1 MRWSTPLQDS
11 SWGDMKIDKI
21 ETQEHLEERMSLPTE
36 TDIAAM
42 RALDGDVLILGVGGK
57 MGPTLAQL
65 IRRSA
70 DAAGKKLRVMGVA
83 RFTDKALPNALR
95 THGIEP
101 IACDLLEPEELAK
114 LPDAENVI
122 FMAARKF
129 GTTGAEHLSWA
140 INPQLPALVADRYR
154 NSRIVCFSSGNVYP
168 LVPATRGGASEQ
180 TPVGPQ
186 GEYAQSVLGRERI
199 FEHASYRW
207 GTRVTLLRLN
217 YAIDLR
223 YGVLVDIA
231 RTVFEQRP
239 VDLRMPLV
247 NIIWQGDANSVCMRS
262 ISHCASPPFVLNL
275 TGPETLST
283 RWIAEQFAERFGREA
298 LFTGEESHSALLN
311 NAARCHRLFGYPTVT
326 PSEMIDWIAE
336 WIAAGG
342 ALSNKPTH
350 FQTQDGRF

>member
-1 MRWSTPLQDS
+1 MPSQDS
-11 SWGDMKIDKI
+11 SWGDMKIK
-21 ETQEHLEERMSLPTE
+21 TQEQLEERMSRPSE
-36 TDIAAM
+36 ADIAAM
-42 RALDGDVLILGVGGK
+42 RKLEGDVLILGVGGK

-70 DAAGKKLRVMGVA
+70 DAAGKKIRVMGVA
-83 RFTDKALPNALR
+83 RFSDKTIPDALR
-95 THGIEP
+95 THGIQP
-101 IACDLLEPEELAK
+101 IACDLLESEELAK

-140 INPQLPALVADRYR
+140 INTQLPALVADRYR

-168 LVPATRGGASEQ
+168 LVLATHGGASER

-199 FEHASYRW
+199 FEHASHRW
-207 GTRVTLLRLN
+207 GTRVALLRLN

-262 ISHCASPPFVLNL
+262 IAHCSSPPFVLNL

-283 RWIAEQFAERFGREA
+283 RWIAEQFAERFGHQA
-298 LFTGEESHSALLN
+298 SFTGEESHSALLN
-311 NAARCHRLFGYPTVT
+311 NSAKCHRLFGYPTVT
-326 PSEMIDWIAE
+326 PDEMIDWIAD

>member
-11 SWGDMKIDKI
+11 SWGDMKINKI
-21 ETQEHLEERMSLPTE
+21 KTQEQLEERMSLPTE
-36 TDIAAM
+36 ADIAAM
-42 RALDGDVLILGVGGK
+42 RALEGDVLILGVGGK

-70 DAAGKKLRVMGVA
+70 DAAKKKLRVMGAA

-140 INPQLPALVADRYR
+140 INTQLPALVADRYR

-199 FEHASYRW
+199 FEHASHRW

-283 RWIAEQFAERFGREA
+283 RWIAEQFAERFGHEA
-298 LFTGEESHSALLN
+298 SFTGEESHSALLN
-311 NAARCHRLFGYPTVT
+311 NATRCHRLFGYPTVT
-326 PSEMIDWIAE
+326 PSEMIDWVAE

>member
-1 MRWSTPLQDS
+1 
-11 SWGDMKIDKI
+11 MKIKDQK
-21 ETQEHLEERMSLPTE
+21 QLEERMSRPTDA
-36 TDIAAM
+36 DIAAM
-42 RALDGDVLILGVGGK
+42 RTMEGDVLILGVGGK

-70 DAAGKKLRVMGVA
+70 DAANKNIRVMGVA
-83 RFTDKALPNALR
+83 RFSDKAMPDALR
-95 THGIEP
+95 AHNVEP
-101 IACDLLEPEELAK
+101 IACDLLEPEELTK

-129 GTTGAEHLSWA
+129 GTTGSEHLSWA
-140 INPQLPALVADRYR
+140 INTQLPALVLERYR
-154 NSRIVCFSSGNVYP
+154 KSRIVCFSSGNVYP
-168 LVPATRGGASEQ
+168 LVPIAQGGASEE

-186 GEYAQSVLGRERI
+186 GEYAQSVLGRERV
-199 FEHASYRW
+199 FEHASHRW
-207 GTRVTLLRLN
+207 GTRVTILRLN

-231 RTVFEQRP
+231 RAVFERRS

-247 NIIWQGDANSVCMRS
+247 NVIWQGDANSVCMRS
-262 ISHCASPPFVLNL
+262 IAYCASPPFVLNV

-283 RWIAEQFAERFGREA
+283 QWIAEQFAQRFGYEA
-298 LFTGEESHSALLN
+298 SFTGEASQSALLN
-311 NAARCHRLFGYPTVT
+311 NSAKCHRLFGYPNVT
-326 PSEMIDWIAE
+326 PEEMIDWIAE

-350 FQTQDGRF
+350 FQARDGRF

>member
-1 MRWSTPLQDS
+1 
-11 SWGDMKIDKI
+11 MKINKI
-21 ETQEHLEERMSLPTE
+21 KTQEQLEERMSLPTE
-36 TDIAAM
+36 ADIAAM
-42 RALDGDVLILGVGGK
+42 RALEGDVLILGAGGK

-140 INPQLPALVADRYR
+140 INTQLPALVADRYR

-199 FEHASYRW
+199 FEHASHRW

-239 VDLRMPLV
+239 VDMRMPLV

-283 RWIAEQFAERFGREA
+283 RWIAEQFAERFGHEA
-298 LFTGEESHSALLN
+298 SFTGEESHPALLN

>member
-1 MRWSTPLQDS
+1 MPLQDS
-11 SWGDMKIDKI
+11 SWGDMKI
-21 ETQEHLEERMSLPTE
+21 TNQEQLEERMSRPTDA
-36 TDIAAM
+36 DIAAM
-42 RALDGDVLILGVGGK
+42 RTLEGDVLILGVGGK

-65 IRRSA
+65 IQRSA
-70 DAAGKKLRVMGVA
+70 DAAKKNIRVMGVA
-83 RFTDKALPNALR
+83 RFTDNSMPDALR
-95 THGIEP
+95 ARGVEP
-101 IACDLLEPEELAK
+101 ITCDLLEPEELAT

-129 GTTGAEHLSWA
+129 GTTGSEHLSWA
-140 INPQLPALVADRYR
+140 INTQLPALVAERYR
-154 NSRIVCFSSGNVYP
+154 KSRVVCFSSGNVYP
-168 LVPATRGGASEQ
+168 LLPIAQGGATEE
-180 TPVGPQ
+180 TLVGPQ

-199 FEHASYRW
+199 FEHASHRW

-231 RTVFEQRP
+231 RTVFERRP

-247 NIIWQGDANSVCMRS
+247 NVIWQGDANSVCMRS
-262 ISHCASPPFVLNL
+262 IDYCASPPFVLNL

-283 RWIAEQFAERFGREA
+283 RWIAEQFAQRFGHVASFIGEA
-298 LFTGEESHSALLN
+298 SHSALLN
-311 NAARCHRLFGYPTVT
+311 NAAKCHRLFGYPTVT
-326 PSEMIDWIAE
+326 PDEMIDWIAE

-350 FQTQDGRF
+350 FQTRDGRF

>member
-1 MRWSTPLQDS
+1 MTIGNLEQ
-11 SWGDMKIDKI
+11 
-21 ETQEHLEERMSLPTE
+21 LEERMSRPTE
-36 TDIAAM
+36 ADIAAI
-42 RALDGDVLILGVGGK
+42 RAMEGDFLILGVGGK

-70 DAAGKKLRVMGVA
+70 DLAGKKIRVIGVS
-83 RFTDKALPNALR
+83 RFNDKAMPDALR
-95 THGIEP
+95 AQGVEP
-101 IACDLLEPEELAK
+101 VSCDLLERKELEEL
-114 LPDAENVI
+114 PEAENII

-129 GTTGAEHLSWA
+129 GTTGSEHLSWG
-140 INPQLPALVADRYR
+140 INTQLPALVADRYR
-154 NSRIVCFSSGNVYP
+154 KSRIVCFSSGNVYP
-168 LVPATRGGASEQ
+168 LVPAVQGGASER

-199 FEHASYRW
+199 FEHASHRW

-231 RTVFEQRP
+231 RTVFQKRP

-262 ISHCASPPFVLNL
+262 VPHCSAPPFLLNL

-283 RWIAEQFAERFGREA
+283 RWIAEQFAERFGHEA
-298 LFTGEESHSALLN
+298 SFTGEESQSALLN
-311 NAARCHRLFGYPTVT
+311 NAAKCHRIFGYPTVT
-326 PSEMIDWIAE
+326 PAEMIDWIAE

-342 ALSNKPTH
+342 ELSNKPTH
-350 FQTQDGRF
+350 FQARDGKF

>member
-1 MRWSTPLQDS
+1 MQLQDL
-11 SWGDMKIDKI
+11 SWGDMRI
-21 ETQEHLEERMSLPTE
+21 ETLEQLERRMSRPSE
-36 TDIAAM
+36 ADIAAM
-42 RALDGDVLILGVGGK
+42 GDIEGDVIILGVGGK

-70 DAAGKKLRVMGVA
+70 DAAGKNIRISGVA
-83 RFTDKALPNALR
+83 RFSDKTMPDALR

-101 IACDLLEPEELAK
+101 ITCDLLEREELAK

-129 GTTGAEHLSWA
+129 GTTGAEHLTWA
-140 INPQLPALVADRYR
+140 INTQLPGLVAHRYR
-154 NSRIVCFSSGNVYP
+154 QSRIVCFSSGNVYP
-168 LVPATRGGASEQ
+168 LVSATSGGATEH

-186 GEYAQSVLGRERI
+186 GEYAQSVLGRERV
-199 FEHASYRW
+199 FEHASQRW
-207 GTRVTLLRLN
+207 GTKVALLRLN

-231 RTVFEQRP
+231 WAVFERRP
-239 VDLRMPLV
+239 VDLRTQLV
-247 NIIWQGDANSVCMRS
+247 NVIWQGDANSVCMRS
-262 ISHCASPPFVLNL
+262 IAHCSSPPFILNL

-298 LFTGEESHSALLN
+298 SFTGEGTGCALLN
-311 NAARCHRLFGYPTVT
+311 NAAKCHRLFGYPTVT
-326 PSEMIDWIAE
+326 PDEMIDWIAD
-336 WIAAGG
+336 WIMAGG

-350 FQTQDGRF
+350 FQTQDGKF

>member
-1 MRWSTPLQDS
+1 M
-11 SWGDMKIDKI
+11 KI
-21 ETQEHLEERMSLPTE
+21 ETQEQLEERMSRPTE
-36 TDIAAM
+36 ADIAAM
-42 RALDGDVLILGVGGK
+42 GQIEGDILLLGVGGK

-70 DAAGKKLRVMGVA
+70 EAANKKIRVMGVA
-83 RFTDKALPNALR
+83 RFTDKSIPAALQA
-95 THGIEP
+95 HGIEP

-129 GTTGAEHLSWA
+129 GTTGAEYLSWA
-140 INPQLPALVADRYR
+140 INTQLPTLVADRYR
-154 NSRIVCFSSGNVYP
+154 KSRIVCFSSGNVYP
-168 LVPATRGGASEQ
+168 LVPVNHGGASER

-207 GTRVTLLRLN
+207 GTKVTLLRLN

-231 RTVFEQRP
+231 RTVFDRRP

-247 NIIWQGDANSVCMRS
+247 NVIWQGDANSVCMRS
-262 ISHCASPPFVLNL
+262 IAHCSSPAFVLNL

-283 RWIAEQFAERFGREA
+283 RWIAEQFAERFGHEA
-298 LFTGEESHSALLN
+298 SFAGEESNAALLN
-311 NAARCHRLFGYPTVT
+311 NAAKCHRLFGYPTVT
-326 PSEMIDWIAE
+326 PDEMIDWIAD

-342 ALSNKPTH
+342 TLSNKPTH

>member
-1 MRWSTPLQDS
+1 MPWSTPLQDS
-11 SWGDMKIDKI
+11 SWGEMKIED
-21 ETQEHLEERMSLPTE
+21 QQQLEERMSRPTE
-36 TDIAAM
+36 ADVAAM
-42 RALDGDVLILGVGGK
+42 RAMEGDVLILGVGGK

-70 DAAGKKLRVMGVA
+70 DAAAKKIRVMGVA
-83 RFTDKALPNALR
+83 RFSDKSMPDALR
-95 THGIEP
+95 AHGVDA

-129 GTTGAEHLSWA
+129 GTTGSEHLSWA
-140 INPQLPALVADRYR
+140 INTQLPALVADRYR

-168 LVPATRGGASEQ
+168 LVPVVQGGATER
-180 TPVGPQ
+180 TPVAPQ

-199 FEHASYRW
+199 FEHASHRW
-207 GTRVTLLRLN
+207 GTRVALLRLN

-231 RTVFEQRP
+231 RAVFERRP
-239 VDLRMPLV
+239 IDLRMPLV

-262 ISHCASPPFVLNL
+262 LAHCASPAFVLNL

-283 RWIAEQFAERFGREA
+283 RWIAEQFAGRFGHA
-298 LFTGEESHSALLN
+298 ASFTGEESQSALLN
-311 NAARCHRLFGYPTVT
+311 NAAKCHRLFGYPTVT
-326 PSEMIDWIAE
+326 PEEMIDWIAE

-350 FQTQDGRF
+350 FQTRDGRF

>member
-1 MRWSTPLQDS
+1 MRWCMPLQDS
-11 SWGDMKIDKI
+11 SWDDMKITTL
-21 ETQEHLEERMSLPTE
+21 EQLEERMSRPSE
-36 TDIAAM
+36 ADVAAM
-42 RALDGDVLILGVGGK
+42 REMEGDVLILGVGGK

-70 DAAGKKLRVMGVA
+70 DAAGKKSRVMGVA
-83 RFTDKALPNALR
+83 RFSDKSMPNALR
-95 THGIEP
+95 AHGIEP
-101 IACDLLEPEELAK
+101 IACDLLEQHELAK

-140 INPQLPALVADRYR
+140 INTQLPALVADRYR
-154 NSRIVCFSSGNVYP
+154 HSRIVCFSSGNVYP
-168 LVPATRGGASEQ
+168 LLPATRGGASEQ
-180 TPVGPQ
+180 TPLGPQ

-199 FEHASYRW
+199 FEHASHRW
-207 GTRVTLLRLN
+207 GTKVAVLRLN

-231 RTVFEQRP
+231 RTVFERRP

-262 ISHCASPPFVLNL
+262 IARCASPPFILNL

-283 RWIAEQFAERFGREA
+283 RWIAEQFAQRFGHEA
-298 LFTGEESHSALLN
+298 SFTGEESSVALLN
-311 NAARCHRLFGYPTVT
+311 NAAKCHRLFGYPTVT
-326 PSEMIDWIAE
+326 PVEMMDWIAE

-350 FQTQDGRF
+350 FQTQDGKF

>member
-1 MRWSTPLQDS
+1 
-11 SWGDMKIDKI
+11 MKIRS
-21 ETQEHLEERMSLPTE
+21 QEQLEERMSRPSE
-36 TDIAAM
+36 ADVAAM
-42 RALDGDVLILGVGGK
+42 RELEGDVLILGVGGK

-70 DAAGKKLRVMGVA
+70 EAAGKKTRVIGVA
-83 RFTDKALPNALR
+83 RFSDKALPDALR
-95 THGIEP
+95 THGVEP
-101 IACDLLEPEELAK
+101 ISCDLLEPEELAK

-140 INPQLPALVADRYR
+140 INTQLPALVADRYR
-154 NSRIVCFSSGNVYP
+154 RSRIVCFSSGNVYP
-168 LVPATRGGASEQ
+168 LVPATHGGAGER

-186 GEYAQSVLGRERI
+186 GEYAQSVLGRERV

-207 GTRVTLLRLN
+207 GTRVAVLRLN

-231 RTVFEQRP
+231 RTVFERRP

-262 ISHCASPPFVLNL
+262 IAHCASPPFILNL

-283 RWIAEQFAERFGREA
+283 RWIAEQFAVRFGNEVS
-298 LFTGEESHSALLN
+298 FIGEETQSALLN
-311 NAARCHRLFGYPTVT
+311 NAAKCHRLFGYPTVT
-326 PSEMIDWIAE
+326 PDEMIDWVAE
-336 WIAAGG
+336 WIASGG
-342 ALSNKPTH
+342 VLSNKPTH
-350 FQTQDGRF
+350 FQTKDGRF